1 MQYETE
7 LAVVSSLLLLTYL
20 RRRVAH
26 TLYLLHYSLMDLST
40 SCRVFLAVNFA
51 YSKGEN
57 ELEGGKTV
65 FPPPTLVFPSAS
77 CFSSS
82 KTLHSVD
89 KAYILLHILQ
99 NMCKILV
106 RMNNLS
112 DFPGIF
118 HFNSIFSSF
127 FWFKLEMW
135 PHSWGKLRFPHSCGH
150 VSSFHQK
157 NGKTSNFNRKSW
169 KINFD
174 CYSTS

>member
-1 MQYETE
+1 MKTKLTR
-7 LAVVSSLLLLTYL
+7 LAI
-20 RRRVAH
+20 RFEGPI
-26 TLYLLHYSLMDLST
+26 YSHQWSHFAPNEVNDLST

-51 YSKGEN
+51 YSN
-57 ELEGGKTV
+57 GGKWTWRRKNS
-65 FPPPTLVFPSAS
+65 FPTWVSPSAS

-89 KAYILLHILQ
+89 KAYILLYILQ

-127 FWFKLEMW
+127 FWFKLE
-135 PHSWGKLRFPHSCGH
+135 F
-150 VSSFHQK
+150 VATFA
-157 NGKTSNFNRKSW
+157 GKTTFSPLVWPCFQFSSEKW
-169 KINFD
+169 KNIEFQ
-174 CYSTS
+174 